1 MSSGFYVRPGL
12 GKKLKSARWSGEI
25 SPLRFS
31 WGNEVSW
38 KQEVKETLEKWGTKT
53 RRSGR
58 WSRDRTVKKK
68 KKKSLIFAWGDQSS
82 GSSNGQTAPA
92 RRRFSFCAFLVLV
105 QIEPRS
111 SAELAVV
118 LLQSWKKGSHIYT
131 AWNNGFCDCSCWRFS
146 EIKTNSQD
154 E

>member
-68 KKKSLIFAWGDQSS
+68 KKVWFSPEVTRVLDPPTVRRPRLADGFHFVHFWSLFKLNHGALQSS
-82 GSSNGQTAPA
+82 PSYCF
-92 RRRFSFCAFLVLV
+92 RV
-105 QIEPRS
+105 E
-111 SAELAVV
+111 
-118 LLQSWKKGSHIYT
+118 KKVHTFTQRETTDSVIVR
-131 AWNNGFCDCSCWRFS
+131 ADV
-146 EIKTNSQD
+146 SQR
-154 E
+154 

>member
-68 KKKSLIFAWGDQSS
+68 KKKSDFRLRWPEFWILQRSDGP
-82 GSSNGQTAPA
+82 GSQMV
-92 RRRFSFCAFLVLV
+92 SFCAFLVLV

>member
-68 KKKSLIFAWGDQSS
+68 KKKKSDFRLRWPEFWILQRSDGP
-82 GSSNGQTAPA
+82 GSQTV
-92 RRRFSFCAFLVLV
+92 SFCAFLVLV

-118 LLQSWKKGSHIYT
+118 LLQSWKK
-131 AWNNGFCDCSCWRFS
+131 RFTHLHS
-146 EIKTNSQD
+146 VKQRILWLFVLTFLRDKN
-154 E
+154 

>member
-25 SPLRFS
+25 LPLRFS

-68 KKKSLIFAWGDQSS
+68 KKKVWFSPEVTRVLDPPTVRRPRLADGFILCIS
-82 GSSNGQTAPA
+82 GPCSNWTTELCRA
-92 RRRFSFCAFLVLV
+92 RRRIASELKKRFTHLHSVKQRILWLFVLTFL
-105 QIEPRS
+105 RD
-111 SAELAVV
+111 
-118 LLQSWKKGSHIYT
+118 K
-131 AWNNGFCDCSCWRFS
+131 N
-146 EIKTNSQD
+146 
-154 E
+154 

>member
-12 GKKLKSARWSGEI
+12 EKKLKSARWSGEI

-68 KKKSLIFAWGDQSS
+68 NVWFSPEVTRVLDPPTVRRPRLADGFILCIS
-82 GSSNGQTAPA
+82 GPCPNWTTELCRA
-92 RRRFSFCAFLVLV
+92 RRRIAS
-105 QIEPRS
+105 
-111 SAELAVV
+111 EL
-118 LLQSWKKGSHIYT
+118 KKRVHTFTQRETTDSVIVR
-131 AWNNGFCDCSCWRFS
+131 ADV
-146 EIKTNSQD
+146 SQR
-154 E
+154 

>member
-25 SPLRFS
+25 LPLRFS

-92 RRRFSFCAFLVLV
+92 RRRFHFVHFWSLFKLNHGA
-105 QIEPRS
+105 
-111 SAELAVV
+111 
-118 LLQSWKKGSHIYT
+118 LQSSPSYCFRVEKKVHTFTQRETTDSVIVR
-131 AWNNGFCDCSCWRFS
+131 ADV
-146 EIKTNSQD
+146 SQR
-154 E
+154 